1 MCLWVLQHNLGGWH
15 MQETITQTMNSDVE
29 LCLFSAFCAFQ
40 FRGWPLPVVRY
51 FALWEPLSVCEQGP
65 DEGPQGLPARWSHQ
79 AALLQVAERAPAGGG
94 RARHSG
100 QEGPI
105 SGGEWDHEKR
115 WSRLK
120 EGSITELTL
129 FSFVFSQSI
138 PSYDTIVQ
146 TSGRNSWHIPYDD
159 TEDRSTYEVP
169 QHWLCLNKK
178 LWRLSFFT
186 VWNIKKMLVL
196 KTFNKTVGL

>member
-15 MQETITQTMNSDVE
+15 IQETITQTMNSDVE

-79 AALLQVAERAPAGGG
+79 AALLQVAERAPTGGG

-115 WSRLK
+115 GSRLK
-120 EGSITELTL
+120 EGSITKLTL
-129 FSFVFSQSI
+129 FSFVCFPRVFPAMTPLSKPQEE
-138 PSYDTIVQ
+138 THG
-146 TSGRNSWHIPYDD
+146 TSLMMKQRTGAPMKYHNTGCVS
-159 TEDRSTYEVP
+159 TKSSED
-169 QHWLCLNKK
+169 CLF
-178 LWRLSFFT
+178 LQFG
-186 VWNIKKMLVL
+186 I
-196 KTFNKTVGL
+196 

>member
-1 MCLWVLQHNLGGWH
+1 
-15 MQETITQTMNSDVE
+15 MNSDVE

-51 FALWEPLSVCEQGP
+51 FALWEPLSVCKQGP

-79 AALLQVAERAPAGGG
+79 AVLLQVAERAPTGGG

-115 WSRLK
+115 GSRLK
-120 EGSITELTL
+120 EGSITKLTL

-146 TSGRNSWHIPYDD
+146 TSGGNSWHIPYDE

-178 LWRLSFFT
+178 LWRLSFFLQFG
-186 VWNIKKMLVL
+186 ILKKMLVL
-196 KTFNKTVGL
+196 KTFNKTVDL